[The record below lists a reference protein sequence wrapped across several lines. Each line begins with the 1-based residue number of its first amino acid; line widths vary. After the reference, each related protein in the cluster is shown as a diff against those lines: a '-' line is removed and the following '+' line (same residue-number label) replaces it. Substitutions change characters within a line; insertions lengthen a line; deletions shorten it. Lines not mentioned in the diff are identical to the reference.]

1 MNKNLCGLRSC
12 TNIPGIEFRHTGFCG
27 IHQAH
32 AAIVGGNSQEQMS
45 KELTGLTRKFD
56 VAAFKAEIET
66 EILETVDR
74 YKESVELDGTEEAV
88 AVSDLSEIVDEML
101 EYYVEIESKASDL
114 IVSSWGGNGTEE
126 SNSAAA
132 VARDMLWSAA
142 RIYQDELLFEL
153 LDDNVESV
161 FDRYLESYE
170 GESAPFRNAD
180 SITEGVMRVY
190 ENHGSAVAD
199 YAFPDSETEDL
210 RRLAAN
216 QYLSNMI
223 GLSAQTYLRN
233 LPSN

>member
-1 MNKNLCGLRSC
+1 M
-12 TNIPGIEFRHTGFCG
+12 
-27 IHQAH
+27 
-32 AAIVGGNSQEQMS
+32 
-45 KELTGLTRKFD
+45 
-56 VAAFKAEIET
+56 
-66 EILETVDR
+66 
-74 YKESVELDGTEEAV
+74 
-88 AVSDLSEIVDEML
+88 
-101 EYYVEIESKASDL
+101 
-114 IVSSWGGNGTEE
+114 
-126 SNSAAA
+126 
-132 VARDMLWSAA
+132 
-142 RIYQDELLFEL
+142 
-153 LDDNVESV
+153 ESV